1 MTVKEFYNII
11 ETAEK
16 RRIPKI
22 IDSVITSYASNA
34 LKTNVVILEYRRAIV
49 ALYDYKY
56 MYVFKYK
63 SHETA
68 RALELYHNSR
78 STLPYRPI
86 YFYKRK
92 RKDILPFITEK
103 YNYDELV
110 KNGFSPLVWLF
121 LKPLLNRKK

>member
-22 IDSVITSYASNA
+22 IDSVITSYTSNV
-34 LKTNVVILEYRRAIV
+34 LNKNVVILEYRHTIV

-56 MYVFKYK
+56 MYIFKYK

-68 RALELYHNSR
+68 RAIEFYHLSR
-78 STLPYRPI
+78 STLPYRPVF
-86 YFYKRK
+86 FYKRK
-92 RKDILPFITEK
+92 HKNILPFTTEK
-103 YNYDELV
+103 YDYGELS
-110 KNGFSPLVWLF
+110 KNDFSGLVWLF
-121 LKPLLNRKK
+121 LKPLLLPKK